1 MREKCPA
8 GPFAKPGRETGFFP
22 DYFEPGP
29 SEGSAGYPELVTR
42 LDVGVAPRE
51 RALNFHTFWL
61 IPSHLT
67 FPFWGK
73 NRWVLPCPPRPEGL
87 LQGPGALSCHLDL
100 ETQAS
105 IPPPFFTLGY
115 DMCGVSCGK
124 RLRGFRSLPVSCSH
138 VHTLSPCPPGLGP
151 WQTLGRADET
161 AIRGFAPATCG
172 RGFLETP
179 LTSPILS

>member
-1 MREKCPA
+1 MPSWTF
-8 GPFAKPGRETGFFP
+8 FAKPGRETGCFP

-29 SEGSAGYPELVTR
+29 SEGSAGYLELVSR
-42 LDVGVAPRE
+42 LDVRVAPRE
-51 RALNFHTFWL
+51 NAELPHAFWL

-73 NRWVLPCPPRPEGL
+73 NCWFLQCPPSPQGL
-87 LQGPGALSCHLDL
+87 LQGLGALPCHLDP

-124 RLRGFRSLPVSCSH
+124 RLRRFRSLPVYMFPCTYIVPMPTQPWPLADTGKSC
-138 VHTLSPCPPGLGP
+138 
-151 WQTLGRADET
+151 
-161 AIRGFAPATCG
+161 
-172 RGFLETP
+172 
-179 LTSPILS
+179 